1 MIEDEKS
8 HHLPRL
14 SMFKHTLQPRFT
26 DCDGLGHISNT
37 TLPVWFEEAR
47 APIFKI
53 FNPSLLLTRWN
64 LIIKK
69 FEIDLHH
76 QIWHHQPVQI
86 DTEFEHIG
94 TSSMIVIQ
102 RAYQDGKLVA
112 DGRTVLI
119 HFDYEAQTT
128 VAIPQAI
135 RAQLTPHLNPSAKT
149 S

>member
-1 MIEDEKS
+1 MIEGKKS
-8 HHLPRL
+8 LYLPRVF
-14 SMFKHTLQPRFT
+14 MFKRTLQPRFT

-53 FNPSLLLTRWN
+53 FNPSLLLSSWN

-69 FEIDLHH
+69 FEVELHH
-76 QIWHHQPVQI
+76 QIWHHLPVQI

-94 TSSMIVIQ
+94 RSSMIVIQ

-112 DGRTVLI
+112 EGRTVLI
-119 HFDYEAQTT
+119 HFDYETQNT

-135 RAQLTPHLNPSAKT
+135 RAQLTPHLNPVDRAP
-149 S
+149 